1 MSSYLKAVDDN
12 HFNDV
17 IQTVTSSP
25 LSVGAVTSVEED
37 TLLMIKA
44 GGSALLMLTELLSTQ
59 AKNVEQASYSLTD
72 RFKSMAQNTKIQAD
86 IIQELSSKF
95 GLIEIENK
103 IVTINDFVDLFSKT
117 LDAAVAKIIF
127 VSQRALSVVFSI
139 DDAIMNLKEID
150 KFSKEIQK
158 ITKQSNLLA
167 LNALIEAHRAGEAGR
182 GFTVVANEVKVLSSD
197 IATLSGNMSVR
208 TAMISRNV
216 SETLGVLKEIAT
228 TDMTD
233 SVQTQE
239 TLGELLNGLVK
250 QNEKNKVT
258 IDNSV
263 ASSRVITRDIQQS
276 IVDMQFQDRNSQITE
291 NAVAIIQQCL
301 SMFDDIKNKLEALP
315 HSIHPDDHAVQS
327 AVQGILSVIKLGE
340 IKQSY
345 ANIIANTG
353 VNVDVFASASAG
365 RKVSATDDI
374 ELF

>member
-1 MSSYLKAVDDN
+1 MSTYLKAVEDH
-12 HFNDV
+12 HFNDAV
-17 IQTVTSSP
+17 QTPSS
-25 LSVGAVTSVEED
+25 LHSSGESVTSVEED
-37 TLLMIKA
+37 TMLMIKA

-72 RFKSMAQNTKIQAD
+72 RFKSMAQNTKVQAD

-103 IVTINDFVDLFSKT
+103 IVTINDFVDLFSET

-182 GFTVVANEVKVLSSD
+182 GFTVVANEVKILSSD

-239 TLGELLNGLVK
+239 TLEALLKGLLQ
-250 QNEKNKVT
+250 QNENNKAVIENVT
-258 IDNSV
+258 
-263 ASSRVITRDIQQS
+263 SRIVTQDIQKS

-301 SMFDDIKNKLEALP
+301 SMLDDIKKKVECLP
-315 HSIHPDDHAVQS
+315 QSIKPDDHDVQS
-327 AVQGILSVIKLGE
+327 AIQGILSVIKLGE

-345 ANIIANTG
+345 ADIIKSSGVNFYTPAYANTSEEIPSTG
-353 VNVDVFASASAG
+353 DV
-365 RKVSATDDI
+365 